1 MYLLETKRYLMKL
14 LTILFTTFIL
24 ALLATRIFQNDWNF
38 LFSGNLGMAVF
49 IIFTGFSHFKFQKG
63 MAMMIPDFIPAKLFW
78 VYFTGIIEVAAGIGL
93 MIPSIRE
100 LTAIL
105 LIVFYVLVFIANIN
119 SSRKK
124 INIFKADFTGPGMTY
139 LYKERIPMQIILIVW
154 TWYFGIYL
162 N

>member
-1 MYLLETKRYLMKL
+1 MKL
-14 LTILFTTFIL
+14 LTILFAVFML
-24 ALLATRIFQNDWNF
+24 ALVGTYVFQGKPDY

-49 IIFTGFSHFKFQKG
+49 IIFTGFSHFKFQTG
-63 MAMMIPDFIPAKLFW
+63 MAMMIPDFVPGKMFW
-78 VYFTGIIEVAAGIGL
+78 VYCTGILEIAAGIGL

-100 LTAIL
+100 ITAIL

-119 SSRKK
+119 SSKK
-124 INIFKADFTGPGMTY
+124 NINIFKADYTGPGMKY
-139 LYKERIPMQIILIVW
+139 LYLERIPMQIILIVW

>member
-1 MYLLETKRYLMKL
+1 MKL
-14 LTILFTTFIL
+14 LTILFVTFVL
-24 ALLATRIFQNDWNF
+24 ALAGTKIFQGEWNF

-63 MAMMIPDFIPAKLFW
+63 MVMMIPEFIPAKLFW
-78 VYFTGIIEVAAGIGL
+78 VYFTGIIEIAAGIGL

-100 LTAIL
+100 LTAVL
-105 LIVFYVLVFIANIN
+105 LIIFYVLIFIANIN
-119 SSRKK
+119 SSKK
-124 INIFKADFTGPGMTY
+124 NINIFKADFTGPGTAY
-139 LYKERIPMQIILIVW
+139 LYKERIPMQIILIAW